1 MAEQLNGLARH
12 AALALTIEDES
23 DLGLVELGSQALE
36 SFPGSVAVLSLS
48 PGIAEGNATRLQAWS
63 SRPRRR
69 EALPFIIAMRR
80 AVPSIPSKRTP
91 FWRALMQPDL

>member
-1 MAEQLNGLARH
+1 MAEQLNGLAGH

-48 PGIAEGNATRLQAWS
+48 PGIAEGNATRLQDMRIPFGFAVHQYIES
-63 SRPRRR
+63 STN
-69 EALPFIIAMRR
+69 E
-80 AVPSIPSKRTP
+80 VT
-91 FWRALMQPDL
+91 